1 MMVDPADRLV
11 GRNMEVILNDIV
23 DSERQKEKKLQPIL
37 LVLQQRVLVKLC
49 TPILDLRPKFC
60 KK

>member
-11 GRNMEVILNDIV
+11 GRNMEVILNDII

-49 TPILDLRPKFC
+49 TPILDPRPKFC